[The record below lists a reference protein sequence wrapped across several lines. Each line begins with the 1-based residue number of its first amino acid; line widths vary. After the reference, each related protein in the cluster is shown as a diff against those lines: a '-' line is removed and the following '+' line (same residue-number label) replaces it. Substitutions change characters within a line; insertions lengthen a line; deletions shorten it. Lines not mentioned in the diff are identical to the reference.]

1 MKKRILSLLLAA
13 VLLCALLPV
22 SPARAAD
29 LKAFSDIPSN
39 AWYDVYV
46 YALVQKGIINGMTPS
61 TFAPTQPLTRAQ
73 LMKMLACF
81 AADDAAIKAAAGEKK
96 FKDVPS
102 DKWYAGHVNWAAEQG
117 VTNGYEDGSF
127 RPEASVSRQETA
139 TLAARFAAVTDGV
152 ELKAVKEKSPF
163 TDDASLP
170 DWAKESVYLCQQA
183 GVISGYPEGDF
194 RGGNKITRA
203 EAAKVL
209 CLLLGVEPLSK
220 DAVPKNAAA
229 DLRNLPST
237 AAGYSVSGIEF
248 NPQAYRANIVLA
260 NNRFRNLESAAS
272 MVQRSGAAIA
282 CNGAYF
288 ANNGDLTTAS
298 AMVRNGKA
306 IAIENSKAG
315 NTCYFVIDTNGRAS
329 MQFLSIQQ
337 TVTLKRNGETLYS
350 FDRVGCNYQLG
361 EDDGTRMVFTSE
373 YGDTVPVKMKCAV
386 YCDANGV
393 VTDHLDSDTAQ
404 TIRIP
409 KNGFVVCCINR
420 RWEGDRNLFNDARP
434 GDKVERTLSYGNSTV
449 QNIDMAFSCG
459 PTVVKNGQ
467 AYGNSGTYAAE
478 GFGQVPTGSVQR
490 MAIGVKKDGRVVIAA
505 VTCDL
510 QALGRVMQALGC
522 ETAMNLDGGASR
534 ALYINGNARIAP
546 GRTLTHLIV
555 FTVR

>member
-459 PTVVKNGQ
+459 PTVVKNSQ

>member
-152 ELKAVKEKSPF
+152 ELKAVKDKSPF

-459 PTVVKNGQ
+459 PTVVKNSQ

>member
-209 CLLLGVEPLSK
+209 CLLLGIEPLSK

-298 AMVRNGKA
+298 AMVRNGRA

-315 NTCYFVIDTNGRAS
+315 NTCYFVIDTNGCAS

-350 FDRVGCNYQLG
+350 FDRVGCNYKLG

-434 GDKVERTLSYGNSTV
+434 GDKVELTLSYGNSTV